1 LHEFLIGLSSDL
13 VSFFFF
19 AGFLTGTLQNF
30 ARKHNLP
37 IDHLSFEFHPLKH
50 FRDQKDVTK
59 QMSELQFGE
68 EMEMDK
74 QVHIIYSQ
82 TCL

>member
-1 LHEFLIGLSSDL
+1 
-13 VSFFFF
+13 VSF
-19 AGFLTGTLQNF
+19 
-30 ARKHNLP
+30 
-37 IDHLSFEFHPLKH
+37 IDRFDMSFIDRFDISFIDRFDMSFIDRFDMSFIYRFHPLKH

-82 TCL
+82 ACL